1 MDFNQETVYR
11 KSYKVKAFPEDLP
24 QYAPVVS
31 RNLSGLGPSMLV
43 REEKVYTGSNMD
55 FNQETGYRKSY
66 KVKAFPEDLPQ
77 YAPVVSRNPSGN
89 LLSGLGLS
97 TLGREEK
104 ASVFSSTG
112 KMLEPI
118 CLIENTTK
126 NELKVNQEA
135 VAILSSFH
143 QPVVVVSIV
152 GMYRTGK
159 SYLMNRLA
167 GKNKGFALGSTI
179 QSKTKGIWMWCVPVP
194 GREQTLVLLDTEGL
208 GDVEKG
214 DDKNDHWIFSLAVL
228 LSSTL
233 IYNSIGTINNVAVMN
248 LQYVTELTKHIKVK
262 SNDEDEADASAE
274 YVRFF
279 PSFIWAVRDFT
290 LDLEANGKPIT
301 ADEYL
306 ENSLKLKPGKC
317 ITLPF
322 TVYSMKAIV
331 QMNGAMIF
339 LWVYS
344 FQ

>member
-1 MDFNQETVYR
+1 
-11 KSYKVKAFPEDLP
+11 
-24 QYAPVVS
+24 
-31 RNLSGLGPSMLV
+31 
-43 REEKVYTGSNMD
+43 
-55 FNQETGYRKSY
+55 
-66 KVKAFPEDLPQ
+66 
-77 YAPVVSRNPSGN
+77 
-89 LLSGLGLS
+89 
-97 TLGREEK
+97 
-104 ASVFSSTG
+104 
-112 KMLEPI
+112 MLEPI

-322 TVYSMKAIV
+322 TSAFSFISPVQSFTLRVAWSVLPQQQSPFCSYSRLLLPASLLDRDSLGTPCGSRTILLQNQKK
-331 QMNGAMIF
+331 N
-339 LWVYS
+339 
-344 FQ
+344 

>member
-1 MDFNQETVYR
+1 NFQITVTIH
-11 KSYKVKAFPEDLP
+11 P
-24 QYAPVVS
+24 
-31 RNLSGLGPSMLV
+31 LSAAYPGPG
-43 REEKVYTGSNMD
+43 RRG
-55 FNQETGYRKSY
+55 
-66 KVKAFPEDLPQ
+66 
-77 YAPVVSRNPSGN
+77 
-89 LLSGLGLS
+89 S
-97 TLGREEK
+97 TL
-104 ASVFSSTG
+104 SVDSQTSLSPATSSR

-248 LQYVTELTKHIKVK
+248 LQYPTNLNISSFYSMNIAKLK
-262 SNDEDEADASAE
+262 SN
-274 YVRFF
+274 YN
-279 PSFIWAVRDFT
+279 I
-290 LDLEANGKPIT
+290 
-301 ADEYL
+301 
-306 ENSLKLKPGKC
+306 
-317 ITLPF
+317 
-322 TVYSMKAIV
+322 
-331 QMNGAMIF
+331 
-339 LWVYS
+339 
-344 FQ
+344 